1 MDRMLYLA
9 MNGAKH
15 VMWQQA
21 TTANNLANVHTNG
34 FKADVVAFRAL
45 PVVGEGA
52 PTRTY
57 VVDNTVGHDLSQG
70 SLMHTGNTSDFA
82 IGSKGF
88 FAVQAPDG
96 GEAYTRDGGYVLDAT
111 GMMRTRSG
119 LPIMGDGGP
128 IVVPTGSRIQL
139 GADGSVVATPQSG
152 TVRTPQLVGQI
163 KMVNP
168 GPKEVYKGEDGL
180 FRINGGG
187 NAAADANVKLVP
199 ETLEASNVNSV
210 ESLVQMIS
218 HARQYDLNVRLMQ
231 TAQQG
236 DQQAAQLLST
246 NG

>member
-88 FAVQAPDG
+88 
-96 GEAYTRDGGYVLDAT
+96 
-111 GMMRTRSG
+111 
-119 LPIMGDGGP
+119 
-128 IVVPTGSRIQL
+128 SRCKRRM
-139 GADGSVVATPQSG
+139 A
-152 TVRTPQLVGQI
+152 
-163 KMVNP
+163 
-168 GPKEVYKGEDGL
+168 
-180 FRINGGG
+180 
-187 NAAADANVKLVP
+187 VKLTP
-199 ETLEASNVNSV
+199 A
-210 ESLVQMIS
+210 
-218 HARQYDLNVRLMQ
+218 
-231 TAQQG
+231 TAVMCWTPP
-236 DQQAAQLLST
+236 A
-246 NG
+246 

>member
-1 MDRMLYLA
+1 
-9 MNGAKH
+9 
-15 VMWQQA
+15 
-21 TTANNLANVHTNG
+21 
-34 FKADVVAFRAL
+34 
-45 PVVGEGA
+45 
-52 PTRTY
+52 
-57 VVDNTVGHDLSQG
+57 
-70 SLMHTGNTSDFA
+70 
-82 IGSKGF
+82 
-88 FAVQAPDG
+88 
-96 GEAYTRDGGYVLDAT
+96 
-111 GMMRTRSG
+111 MMRTRSG